1 MRICYLLKCAVAQM
15 YNRIHSTVFVLAVL
29 VVSYMIL
36 EYALLIMMPQCLG
49 ELVAEHVFTGDCE
62 DIVYLGLW
70 KYGMA
75 SEQETKDVFRLV
87 ETVRGIEGVE
97 GAGIYFL
104 QDQEMFP
111 VFFVSQDI
119 TYLSDMRDISGKA
132 IDFSYEG
139 DLQGVA
145 VGYALSK
152 KYPVGS
158 VIEISSDSQNR
169 CIVTQVLKKG
179 SYWLDEDVGTG
190 AYINLDTRII
200 ADADCYIKENP
211 WMIVNG
217 LNSICYAVGQGY
229 DRAEMKEKV
238 ARTAADMGLDLY
250 SQRSIAEKL
259 ADAKRNIW
267 DEKEEFIM
275 PLVLIILA
283 MVSMIVSSM
292 VTIYLR
298 KPSLGILYA
307 VGFSHRDIMRMYVM
321 ENIVKVLLAHALASA
336 YWIVNQRTF
345 LATDES
351 ISVMWM
357 IEPVMLAADVLL
369 VVFGSMAPLQEIKKT
384 DLAKLIEGERI

>member
-15 YNRIHSTVFVLAVL
+15 YNRIYSTVFVLAVL

-49 ELVAEHVFTGDCE
+49 KLVAEHVFTRDCE
-62 DIVYLGLW
+62 DIVYLTLW

-87 ETVRGIEGVE
+87 ETMRELEGVE
-97 GAGIYFL
+97 SAGIYFL
-104 QDQEMFP
+104 RDDGALPM
-111 VFFVSQDI
+111 FFVSPGI
-119 TYLSDMRDISGKA
+119 TYLSEMRDVSGKA

-139 DLQGVA
+139 DMQGVA
-145 VGYALSK
+145 VGYALAKDYPIGSIIELPFGSK
-152 KYPVGS
+152 
-158 VIEISSDSQNR
+158 NR
-169 CIVTQVLKKG
+169 CIVTQILKKG

-190 AYINLDTRII
+190 AYINLDRRII
-200 ADADCYIKENP
+200 ADADCYIKETP

-217 LNSICYAVGQGY
+217 LNSICYTVEQGY

-250 SQRSIAEKL
+250 NQRSIAEKL
-259 ADAKRNIW
+259 ADAKRDIW

-292 VTIYLR
+292 ITIYLR

-321 ENIVKVLLAHALASA
+321 ENIVKILLAHALASA
-336 YWIVNQRTF
+336 YWIVNQSAF
-345 LATDES
+345 LASDES

-357 IEPVMLAADVLL
+357 IEPVVLAADVLL

-384 DLAKLIEGERI
+384 DLAKLIEGEDI